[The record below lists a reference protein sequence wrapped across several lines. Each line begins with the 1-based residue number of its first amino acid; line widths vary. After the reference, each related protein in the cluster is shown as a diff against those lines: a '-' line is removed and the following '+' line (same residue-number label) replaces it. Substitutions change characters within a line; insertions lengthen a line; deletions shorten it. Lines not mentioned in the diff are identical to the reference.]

1 MYMCNYISS
10 HAARIVEVG
19 ERVASNPQW
28 LQLPAMMRCSL
39 AAYMMPSISVKVV
52 GLRIILLH
60 SLFAE
65 NEGMTQLVD
74 EWQQLR
80 LTAYLGSPCLHGDSP
95 AVLPGLL
102 Q

>member
-1 MYMCNYISS
+1 M
-10 HAARIVEVG
+10 
-19 ERVASNPQW
+19 
-28 LQLPAMMRCSL
+28 L
-39 AAYMMPSISVKVV
+39 AAAGYDALQFGSLHDAKHLGQRCGPWNN
-52 GLRIILLH
+52 LLH

-80 LTAYLGSPCLHGDSP
+80 LTVYLGSPCLHG
-95 AVLPGLL
+95 VLPGLL